1 MLQVKSASSGSRHT
15 VDMTDS
21 SVEGRGQVLD
31 DVIASDSNV
40 ESGVAIS
47 LEVATTVAE
56 QVQQEE
62 GPIESEEMAEDVEV
76 QVS

>member
-1 MLQVKSASSGSRHT
+1 MKSASSGSRHT